1 MLYSINTVMKKL
13 LLTLFV
19 LFSSIVSAQ
28 MSTST
33 VPLPTDIATI
43 KKANVLIVAM
53 TKKDNPPFF
62 SGDEDN
68 IRGLDVEIA
77 RRIGIL
83 LGVPVQF
90 RRDAESF
97 AEVVEQVRDGRADI
111 AVSKLSVTGPRLQ
124 VVRFSE
130 PYIKLRQSLV
140 INRLWLSQNSQG
152 REVYQVIRDFNG
164 KISFIRNSSYDTFAR
179 INFPNATF
187 LPEDKWDTI
196 IDKVTR
202 GDIAAAYRDEFEI
215 KKISFEKPD
224 AAITTKSITISDSV
238 DYIAVAV
245 NPKAIQLLSMVNYV
259 IRNEYNNID
268 TKKLMDRYKAE
279 KK

>member
-1 MLYSINTVMKKL
+1 MKKL
-13 LLTLFV
+13 LLTLLL
-19 LFSSIVSAQ
+19 LFSVVVHAQ
-28 MSTST
+28 LPTST
-33 VPLPTDIATI
+33 VPLPTDIAAI
-43 KKANVLIVAM
+43 KKANVLVVAM

-62 SGDEDN
+62 SGEGDD
-68 IRGLDVEIA
+68 IKGLDVEIA
-77 RRIGIL
+77 RRIGVL

-90 RRDAESF
+90 KRDAESF
-97 AEVVEQVRDGRADI
+97 AEVVEQIREGKADV

-124 VVRFSE
+124 VVRFSD

-152 REVYQVIRDFNG
+152 RETYQVIRDFNG

-179 INFPNATF
+179 ANFPNAVF
-187 LPEDKWDTI
+187 LPEDKWDVI

-215 KKISFEKPD
+215 KKISFEKPE
-224 AAITTKSITISDSV
+224 AAISTKTITISDSV
-238 DYIAVAV
+238 DNIAIAV
-245 NPKAIQLLSMVNYV
+245 NPKSLQLLSIINYV
-259 IRNEYNNID
+259 IKNEYNNID

>member
-1 MLYSINTVMKKL
+1 MKKL
-13 LLTLFV
+13 LLTLLL
-19 LFSSIVSAQ
+19 LFSVVVHAQ
-28 MSTST
+28 LPTST
-33 VPLPTDIATI
+33 VPLPADIAAI
-43 KKANVLIVAM
+43 KKANILIVSM

-62 SGDEDN
+62 SGEGDD
-68 IRGLDVEIA
+68 IKGLDVEIA
-77 RRIGIL
+77 RRIGVL

-97 AEVVEQVRDGRADI
+97 AEVVEQIREGKADV

-124 VVRFSE
+124 VVRFSD

-152 REVYQVIRDFNG
+152 REVYQVIREFNG

-179 INFPNATF
+179 TNFPNAVF
-187 LPEDKWDTI
+187 LPEDKWDVI

-215 KKISFEKPD
+215 KKISFEKPE
-224 AAITTKSITISDSV
+224 AAISTKTITISDSV
-238 DYIAVAV
+238 DNIAIAV
-245 NPKAIQLLSMVNYV
+245 NPKSLQLLSIINYV
-259 IRNEYNNID
+259 IKNEYNNID

>member
-1 MLYSINTVMKKL
+1 MKKL
-13 LLTLFV
+13 LLLLTM
-19 LFSSIVSAQ
+19 LFSVVAHAQ
-28 MSTST
+28 LSTST
-33 VPLPTDIATI
+33 VPLPADIAAI

-62 SGDEDN
+62 SGEGDD
-68 IRGLDVEIA
+68 IKGLDVEIA
-77 RRIGIL
+77 RRIGVL

-97 AEVVEQVRDGRADI
+97 AEVVEQIREGKADV

-124 VVRFSE
+124 VVRFSD

-152 REVYQVIRDFNG
+152 REVYQVIREFNG

-179 INFPNATF
+179 TNFPNAVF
-187 LPEDKWDTI
+187 LPEDKWDVI

-215 KKISFEKPD
+215 KKISFEKPE
-224 AAITTKSITISDSV
+224 AAISTKTITISDSV
-238 DYIAVAV
+238 DNIAIAV
-245 NPKAIQLLSMVNYV
+245 NPKSLQLLSIINYV
-259 IRNEYNNID
+259 IKNEYNNID

>member
-1 MLYSINTVMKKL
+1 MKKL
-13 LLTLFV
+13 LLTLIM
-19 LFSSIVSAQ
+19 LFSVVAHAQ
-28 MSTST
+28 LPTST
-33 VPLPTDIATI
+33 VPLPADIAAI
-43 KKANVLIVAM
+43 KKANILVVAM

-62 SGDEDN
+62 SGEGDD
-68 IRGLDVEIA
+68 IKGLDVEIA
-77 RRIGIL
+77 RRIGVL

-90 RRDAESF
+90 KRDAESF
-97 AEVVEQVRDGRADI
+97 AEVVEQIREGKADV

-124 VVRFSE
+124 VVRFSD

-152 REVYQVIRDFNG
+152 REVYQVIREFNG

-179 INFPNATF
+179 ANFPNAIF
-187 LPEDKWDTI
+187 LPEDKWDVI

-215 KKISFEKPD
+215 KKISFEKPE
-224 AAITTKSITISDSV
+224 AAISTKTITISDSV
-238 DYIAVAV
+238 DNIAIAV
-245 NPKAIQLLSMVNYV
+245 NPKSLQLLSIINYV
-259 IRNEYNNID
+259 IKNEYNNID
-268 TKKLMDRYKAE
+268 TKKLMDRYKTE

>member
-1 MLYSINTVMKKL
+1 MKKL
-13 LLTLFV
+13 FLSLFILL
-19 LFSSIVSAQ
+19 SSVVHAQ
-28 MSTST
+28 LPTST
-33 VPLPTDIATI
+33 VPLPADIAAI
-43 KKANVLIVAM
+43 KKANVLVVAM
-53 TKKDNPPFF
+53 TKKDVPPFF
-62 SGDEDN
+62 SGEGDN
-68 IRGLDVEIA
+68 IHGLDVEIA
-77 RRIGIL
+77 QRIGVL

-124 VVRFSE
+124 VVRFSD
-130 PYIKLRQSLV
+130 PYIKLKQSLI

-152 REVYQVIRDFNG
+152 KETYQVIRDFNG
-164 KISFIRNSSYDTFAR
+164 KISFIKNSSYDTFAR

-187 LPEDKWDTI
+187 LPEEKWDVI

-224 AAITTKSITISDSV
+224 AAISTKTITISDSV

-245 NPKAIQLLSMVNYV
+245 NPKAIQLLSVVNYV
-259 IRNEYNNID
+259 IKNEYNNID

-279 KK
+279 KKDKK

>member
-1 MLYSINTVMKKL
+1 MKKL
-13 LLTLFV
+13 LLLLFV
-19 LFSSIVSAQ
+19 LISSVVHAQ
-28 MSTST
+28 LPTST
-33 VPLPTDIATI
+33 VPLPADIAAI

-62 SGDEDN
+62 SGEGDD

-77 RRIGIL
+77 RRIGVM

-97 AEVVEQVRDGRADI
+97 AEVVEQVRDGRADV
-111 AVSKLSVTGPRLQ
+111 AVSKLSVTAPRLQ
-124 VVRFSE
+124 VVRFSD

-152 REVYQVIRDFNG
+152 REVYQVIREFNG

-179 INFPNATF
+179 TNFPNAVF
-187 LPEDKWDTI
+187 LPEDKWDVI

-215 KKISFEKPD
+215 KKIAFEKPD

-238 DYIAVAV
+238 DNIAIAV
-245 NPKAIQLLSMVNYV
+245 NPKSLQLLSIINYV
-259 IRNEYNNID
+259 IKNEYNNID

>member
-1 MLYSINTVMKKL
+1 MDNPMKKL
-13 LLTLFV
+13 FASVLLLLTSV
-19 LFSSIVSAQ
+19 ASAQ
-28 MSTST
+28 MATST
-33 VPLPTDIATI
+33 VPLPADIAAI
-43 KKANVLIVAM
+43 KKANVLVVAM
-53 TKKDNPPFF
+53 TKKDVPPFF
-62 SGDEDN
+62 SGEGDT

-77 RRIGIL
+77 QRIGVL

-97 AEVVEQVRDGRADI
+97 AEVVEQVRDGKADI

-124 VVRFSE
+124 VVKFST
-130 PYIKLRQSLV
+130 PYVRLRQSLV
-140 INRLWLSQNSQG
+140 INRLWLSQNGQG
-152 REVYQVIRDFNG
+152 KEVYQVIRNFNG

-179 INFPNATF
+179 INFPNAVF
-187 LPEDKWDTI
+187 LPEDKWDVI

-215 KKISFEKPD
+215 KKIAFEKPD

-238 DYIAVAV
+238 DNIAVAV
-245 NPKAIQLLSMVNYV
+245 NPKATQLLSIVDHV
-259 IRNEYNNID
+259 IKNEYNNID

>member
-1 MLYSINTVMKKL
+1 MKKL
-13 LLTLFV
+13 LLLLFV
-19 LFSSIVSAQ
+19 LISSVVHAQ
-28 MSTST
+28 LPTST
-33 VPLPTDIATI
+33 VPLPADIAAI

-62 SGDEDN
+62 SGEGDD
-68 IRGLDVEIA
+68 IKGLDVEIA
-77 RRIGIL
+77 RRIGVM

-97 AEVVEQVRDGRADI
+97 AEVVEQVRDGRADV

-124 VVRFSE
+124 VVRFSD

-152 REVYQVIRDFNG
+152 REVYQVIREFNG

-179 INFPNATF
+179 TNFPNAVF
-187 LPEDKWDTI
+187 LPEDKWDVI

-215 KKISFEKPD
+215 KKIAFEKPD

-238 DYIAVAV
+238 DNIAIAV
-245 NPKAIQLLSMVNYV
+245 NPKSLQLLSIINYV
-259 IRNEYNNID
+259 IKNEYNNID

>member
-1 MLYSINTVMKKL
+1 MKKL
-13 LLTLFV
+13 LLLLSV
-19 LFSSIVSAQ
+19 LVTFWATPATGQAQ
-28 MSTST
+28 MANST
-33 VPLPTDIATI
+33 VPLPTDIAAI
-43 KKANVLIVAM
+43 KKANVLVVAM

-62 SGDEDN
+62 SGEGDD

-97 AEVVEQVRDGRADI
+97 AEVVEQVRDGKADI

-124 VVRFSE
+124 VVRFST
-130 PYIKLRQSLV
+130 PYVKLRQSLV
-140 INRLWLSQNSQG
+140 VNRLWLSQNSQG
-152 REVYQVIRDFNG
+152 KEIYQVVRDFNG
-164 KISFIRNSSYDTFAR
+164 KISFIKNSSYDTFAR
-179 INFPNATF
+179 VNFPNATF
-187 LPEDKWDTI
+187 VPEEKWDVI

-215 KKISFEKPD
+215 KKIAFEKPD

-238 DYIAVAV
+238 DNIAVAV
-245 NPKAIQLLSMVNYV
+245 NPKAIQLLSIVDYV
-259 IRNEYNNID
+259 VRNEFSNID

>member
-1 MLYSINTVMKKL
+1 MKKL
-13 LLTLFV
+13 LTLLFV
-19 LFSSIVSAQ
+19 LVTSLASAQ
-28 MSTST
+28 MPNST
-33 VPLPTDIATI
+33 VPLPTDIAAI

-62 SGDEDN
+62 SGEGDD

-77 RRIGIL
+77 RRIGVL

-90 RRDAESF
+90 KRDAESF
-97 AEVVEQVRDGRADI
+97 AEVVEQIREGKADV

-124 VVRFSE
+124 VVRFSD

-152 REVYQVIRDFNG
+152 RETYQVIRDFNG

-179 INFPNATF
+179 INFPNAQF
-187 LPEDKWDTI
+187 LPEDKWDVI
-196 IDKVTR
+196 IDRVIR

-215 KKISFEKPD
+215 KKISFEKPE
-224 AAITTKSITISDSV
+224 AAISTKTITISDSV
-238 DYIAVAV
+238 DNIAIAV
-245 NPKAIQLLSMVNYV
+245 NPKAIQLLSIVNYV
-259 IRNEYNNID
+259 IKNEYNNID

>member
-1 MLYSINTVMKKL
+1 MKKL
-13 LLTLFV
+13 LTLLIVLVSSLTSAHAV
-19 LFSSIVSAQ
+19 AQ
-28 MSTST
+28 MAGST
-33 VPLPTDIATI
+33 VPLPTDIAAI
-43 KKANVLIVAM
+43 KKANVLVVAM
-53 TKKDNPPFF
+53 TKKDVPPFF
-62 SGDEDN
+62 SGEGDN
-68 IRGLDVEIA
+68 IHGLDVEIA
-77 RRIGIL
+77 RRIGVL

-97 AEVVEQVRDGRADI
+97 AEVVEQVRDGKADI

-124 VVRFSE
+124 VVRFSD
-130 PYIKLRQSLV
+130 PYVKLKQSLIV
-140 INRLWLSQNSQG
+140 NRLWLSQNSQG
-152 REVYQVIRDFNG
+152 KETYQVIRDFNG
-164 KISFIRNSSYDTFAR
+164 KISFIKNSSYDTFAR

-187 LPEDKWDTI
+187 LPEEKWDVI

-224 AAITTKSITISDSV
+224 AAISTKTIAIADSV
-238 DYIAVAV
+238 DFIAAAV
-245 NPKAIQLLSMVNYV
+245 NPKSIQLLSIVNYV
-259 IRNEYNNID
+259 IKNEYNNID

>member
-1 MLYSINTVMKKL
+1 MKKL
-13 LLTLFV
+13 LTLLFV
-19 LFSSIVSAQ
+19 LVTTWSAPSLGQAQ
-28 MSTST
+28 MANST
-33 VPLPTDIATI
+33 VPLPADIAAI
-43 KKANVLIVAM
+43 KKANVLVVAM
-53 TKKDNPPFF
+53 TKKDVPPFF
-62 SGDEDN
+62 SGEGDN

-77 RRIGIL
+77 KRIGTL

-90 RRDAESF
+90 RRDADSF

-124 VVRFSE
+124 VVKFSA
-130 PYIKLRQSLV
+130 PYVKLRQSLV

-152 REVYQVIRDFNG
+152 KEVYQVIRDFNG

-187 LPEDKWDTI
+187 LPEDKWDVI
-196 IDKVTR
+196 IDNVTK
-202 GDIAAAYRDEFEI
+202 GTIAAAYRDEFEI
-215 KKISFEKPD
+215 KKIAFEKPD

-238 DYIAVAV
+238 DNIAIAV
-245 NPKAIQLLSMVNYV
+245 NPKAIQLLSIVDHV
-259 IRNEYNNID
+259 IKNEYSNID

>member
-1 MLYSINTVMKKL
+1 MRKL
-13 LLTLFV
+13 LSILFILV
-19 LFSSIVSAQ
+19 YGWATPLWATAQ
-28 MSTST
+28 MAGST
-33 VPLPTDIATI
+33 VPLPNDIAAI

-53 TKKDNPPFF
+53 TKKDVPPFF
-62 SGDEDN
+62 SGEGDN
-68 IRGLDVEIA
+68 IHGLDVEIA
-77 RRIGIL
+77 KRIGTL

-90 RRDAESF
+90 KRDAESF
-97 AEVVEQVRDGRADI
+97 AEVVEQIREGKADI

-124 VVRFSE
+124 VVRFSD

-152 REVYQVIRDFNG
+152 KETYQVIRDFNG

-179 INFPNATF
+179 VNFPNAQF
-187 LPEDKWDTI
+187 LPEDKWDVI
-196 IDKVTR
+196 IEKVIR

-215 KKISFEKPD
+215 KKISFEKPE
-224 AAITTKSITISDSV
+224 AAISTKSITISDSV
-238 DYIAVAV
+238 DNIAVAV
-245 NPKAIQLLSMVNYV
+245 NPKSIQLLSIVNYV
-259 IRNEYNNID
+259 IKNEYNNID

>member
-1 MLYSINTVMKKL
+1 MKKL
-13 LLTLFV
+13 LLLLFV
-19 LFSSIVSAQ
+19 LISSVVHAQ
-28 MSTST
+28 LPTST
-33 VPLPTDIATI
+33 VPLPADIATI

-62 SGDEDN
+62 SGEGDD
-68 IRGLDVEIA
+68 IKGLDVEIA
-77 RRIGIL
+77 RRIGVM

-97 AEVVEQVRDGRADI
+97 AEVVEQVRDGRADV
-111 AVSKLSVTGPRLQ
+111 AVSKLSVTAPRLQ
-124 VVRFSE
+124 VVRFSD

-152 REVYQVIRDFNG
+152 REVYQVIREFNG

-179 INFPNATF
+179 TNFPNAVF
-187 LPEDKWDTI
+187 LPEDKWDVI

-215 KKISFEKPD
+215 KKIAFEKPD

-238 DYIAVAV
+238 DNIAIAV
-245 NPKAIQLLSMVNYV
+245 NPKSLQLLSIINYV
-259 IRNEYNNID
+259 IKNEYNNID